1 MLKSYGVSA
10 TPVAVVQTTEPKI
23 YGRLAAPN
31 LAQVSVE
38 QKYIATNDA
47 IQLLNEF
54 DTACLL
60 DYLLELVK
68 NETVLD
74 KLDAWIRAV
83 PQERLQPTTADYEH
97 LRGEVQKMSAIDVAG
112 MLSHVLY
119 HCKNY
124 PELIDAFSTR
134 LKQPRTPAIKHAPGK
149 RIVSL
154 EELQEKDALANSYA
168 GRKQ

>member
-23 YGRLAAPN
+23 YGHLAAPN

-60 DYLLELVK
+60 DFLLELVMK

-74 KLDAWIRAV
+74 KLDAWIRA
-83 PQERLQPTTADYEH
+83 
-97 LRGEVQKMSAIDVAG
+97 
-112 MLSHVLY
+112 
-119 HCKNY
+119 
-124 PELIDAFSTR
+124 
-134 LKQPRTPAIKHAPGK
+134 HAPGK

-154 EELQEKDALANSYA
+154 AELQEKDALAEA
-168 GRKQ
+168 LLRR